1 MIRELISR
9 FNRSLSEQMVSPRRR
24 QVSPIKIWFDP
35 ETKTERSME
44 IARNSCILGET
55 VDVSKT
61 GIGFLVP
68 AIRDKEKY
76 LVGQDRTLNIE
87 IDFPTGKV
95 CLRAIGRRYEKVGIH
110 LSMEKFLVGVE
121 ITEMSGDDKEAYD
134 ALLRRGG
141 HRTPKSTGEIHVP
154 VG

>member
-1 MIRELISR
+1 
-9 FNRSLSEQMVSPRRR
+9 MVAPRKR
-24 QVSPIKIWFDP
+24 QTSPIKIWFDP
-35 ETKTERSME
+35 DNKTERSLE

-55 VDVSKT
+55 IDVSKT
-61 GIGFLVP
+61 GVGFLVP

-76 LVGQDRTLNIE
+76 LVGQDRHLNIE
-87 IDFPTGKV
+87 IDLPTGKV

-121 ITEMSGDDKEAYD
+121 ITDMAGHDRESYD
-134 ALLRRGG
+134 SFLSRGPQ
-141 HRTPKSTGEIHVP
+141 RAPKSTGEVRVP